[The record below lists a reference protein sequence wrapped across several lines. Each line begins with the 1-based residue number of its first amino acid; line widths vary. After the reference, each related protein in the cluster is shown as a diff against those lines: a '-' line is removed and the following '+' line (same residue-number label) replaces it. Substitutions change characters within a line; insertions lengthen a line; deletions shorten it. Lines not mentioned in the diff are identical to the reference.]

1 MIELAEP
8 EQGRVRFRVVGVG
21 NAGGMIVKRI
31 ARERLPGVECS
42 AINTAIKDLGNY
54 AEIRQLQIGAT
65 LTKGHG
71 AGMDPAVGRKAAQ
84 EDANRVRDFLGEND
98 VVVLVAGFGK
108 GTGTGATPVV
118 AELARESGALT
129 FAMVTTP
136 AAYERPRHHKI
147 AEEGLAALREAVDAY
162 VPLSNQRLF
171 TVPEN
176 HTFEQAYAFMDE
188 AILAAIRGVVDV
200 LLRGGR
206 MSYDLADLKTLF
218 KGAGL
223 SAFACGTG
231 KGDGRIATV
240 TRELAEYPLLDAGR
254 LASARSLLLSIA
266 AGPDLTHREVEELS
280 AEVERLVGGDP
291 ALAPAIWQDD
301 SLSGEVRAVL
311 LAGGLTAVEA
321 SRPEYELFPGRD
333 ATLRGSV
340 ATGRAAPGW
349 APRPARGPADPEPA
363 PAPREENT
371 EVPAY
376 LRRGRI
382 VPTQVP
388 RP

>member
-8 EQGRVRFRVVGVG
+8 EQGRVRFRVIGVG

-31 ARERLPGVECS
+31 ARERLPGVEC
-42 AINTAIKDLGNY
+42 AAVNTAIKDLGNY

-84 EDANRVRDFLGEND
+84 EDANRLRDFLGDND
-98 VVVLVAGFGK
+98 VVVLVAGLGK

-129 FAMVTTP
+129 LAMVTTP
-136 AAYERPRHHKI
+136 AAFERRRHHEI
-147 AEEGLAALREAVDAY
+147 AAEGLKDLRDKVDAY
-162 VPLSNQRLF
+162 VPLSNQKLF
-171 TVPEN
+171 TVPAN
-176 HTFEQAYAFMDE
+176 HTFEQAYAYMDD
-188 AILAAIRGVVDV
+188 AILSAIRGVVDV

-231 KGDGRIATV
+231 KGDGRVATV
-240 TRELAEYPLLDAGR
+240 ARELAEYPLLDGGG

-266 AGPDLTHREVEELS
+266 AGPDLEHRELEELCS
-280 AEVERLVGGDP
+280 EVERLIGGEP
-291 ALAPAIWQDD
+291 TLAPAIWQDE
-301 SLSGEVRAVL
+301 SLAGEVRAVL
-311 LAGGLTAVEA
+311 LAGGLTPTETPR
-321 SRPEYELFPGRD
+321 SEYELFPGRE

-340 ATGRAAPGW
+340 ATGRPATGW
-349 APRPARGPADPEPA
+349 SPRPARGPADTDPA
-363 PAPREENT
+363 GSPREENT

-376 LRRGRI
+376 LRRGRSG
-382 VPTQVP
+382 PASVP